1 MGLNIPPP
9 RIFMQTQTHE
19 EEEAL
24 LLRVFNRN
32 SVCLMLKNGPGAV
45 IQAELNAPIS
55 PRSFVAAQSINA
67 MNSVPA
73 KVVLGPFD
81 TDTCRFL
88 NCYLDAYIPQPA
100 WNRVNYL
107 ARKKSI

>member
-1 MGLNIPPP
+1 M
-9 RIFMQTQTHE
+9 
-19 EEEAL
+19 
-24 LLRVFNRN
+24 
-32 SVCLMLKNGPGAV
+32 
-45 IQAELNAPIS
+45 
-55 PRSFVAAQSINA
+55 AAQSINA

-81 TDTCRFL
+81 THTCRFL